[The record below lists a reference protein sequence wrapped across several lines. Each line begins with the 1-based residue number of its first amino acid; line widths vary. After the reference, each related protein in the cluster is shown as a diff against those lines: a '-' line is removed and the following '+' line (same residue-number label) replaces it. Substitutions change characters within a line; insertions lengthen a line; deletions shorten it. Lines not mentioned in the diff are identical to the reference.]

1 MYGTV
6 LCTCWVLGGDDVY
19 LLQDPPVSLDRP
31 MYSLYVVC
39 AVQFL
44 LDLLMRSMFE
54 PGYRL
59 SFYFWLDVIALASL
73 APEVVFVVASFDLF
87 DLGVA
92 SLARSGRAASA
103 GARVVRILR
112 IMRLLKQ
119 VAERVIQ
126 IVCRGEYPYLPT
138 YLYTYIPTYLYTY
151 IPIYLYTYI
160 PIYLYTNIPIRT
172 PETGLRNKE
181 EENPPRR
188 KRLGRHLCVG
198 ARAKA

>member
-138 YLYTYIPTYLYTY
+138 YLYTYIP
-151 IPIYLYTYI
+151 IYLYTYI

-188 KRLGRHLCVG
+188 KRLG
-198 ARAKA
+198 